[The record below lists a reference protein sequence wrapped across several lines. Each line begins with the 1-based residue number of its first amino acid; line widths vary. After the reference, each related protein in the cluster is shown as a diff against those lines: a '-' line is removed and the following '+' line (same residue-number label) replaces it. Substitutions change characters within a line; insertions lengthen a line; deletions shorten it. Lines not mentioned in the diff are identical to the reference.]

1 MKPDQFVLERY
12 FARYEFSAPYL
23 LCSSDC
29 DALSLQELLTLA
41 DSESLALW
49 KNLSL
54 GYTESQGHPLLLSE
68 ISNLYDNIPT
78 SKLLE
83 VIPEEGI
90 FIAMNTLLQPG
101 DHLVVTH
108 PGYQSLYEIARAL
121 NCEVSYW
128 QPQPLPG
135 RWYFDVAELADLIRP
150 NTRMLVVNFPH
161 NPTGA
166 LPTKDEFQA
175 IVDLA
180 ARSNLHLFSDE
191 MYRQLEYHPDER
203 LPAACDLYDKAI
215 SLSGLSKSYALA
227 GLRVGWLA
235 VSSPSLI
242 APLIELKDYTTICGS
257 APSEILAIAALRAG
271 EAILARSLDIVTANL
286 ARLDEFFEQNA
297 ATFHWRRPLAG
308 SVGFAELLNGQPIMQ
323 FCQQLVE
330 AQGVMLL
337 PSDVYG
343 YESNCFRIGFGRK
356 NMPEALARLQLFLT
370 SA

>member
-29 DALSLQELLTLA
+29 DALSLQELLALA
-41 DSESLALW
+41 DRDSLSLW
-49 KNLSL
+49 NNLSL

-68 ISNLYDNIPT
+68 VAGLYENISPGQVLQ
-78 SKLLE
+78 

-101 DHLVVTH
+101 DHLVSTF

-121 NCEVSYW
+121 NCKVSCW
-128 QPQPLPG
+128 QPRALQNC
-135 RWYFDVAELADLIRP
+135 WHFDVEELAGLFRP

-166 LPTKDEFQA
+166 LPNRDEFQA

-180 ARSNLHLFSDE
+180 AHHNLHLFSDE
-191 MYRQLEYHPDER
+191 MYRQLEYDPADR
-203 LPAACDLYDKAI
+203 LPAACDLYEKAI

-235 VSSPSLI
+235 VGNPDLI

-257 APSEILAIAALRAG
+257 APSEILAIVALRARD
-271 EAILARSLDIVTANL
+271 AILQRSFNIVTANL
-286 ARLDEFFEQNA
+286 ACLEVFFEQYA
-297 ATFHWRRPLAG
+297 GTFCWRRPQAG
-308 SVGFAELLNGQPIMQ
+308 SVGFTELLTAQPIME

-330 AQGVMLL
+330 QQGVMLL

-343 YESNCFRIGFGRK
+343 YDSNCFRIGFGRA
-356 NMPEALARLQLFLT
+356 NMPEALARLQVFLN
-370 SA
+370 SG